1 MDIRLVVGLG
11 NPGVDYE
18 ATRHNAGFLLMDRL
32 IERNQAQRVEFS
44 GICDL
49 WTFQRDGQTVFLMKP
64 LTYMNLSGDAL
75 VAFFERYSVPHEA
88 ILVAYDDI
96 ALPLGRLRIR
106 PSGSAG
112 GQKGMRHIIDTLQTS
127 ALPRLRIGIKT
138 EALAHT
144 PVVDYVLGRFSSDE
158 TPIMSRVLDIA
169 ADAVEAWFLSELA
182 EVMNRY
188 NKKAAEPLSP

>member
-11 NPGVDYE
+11 NPGADYE
-18 ATRHNAGFLLMDRL
+18 STRHNAGFLLIDRL
-32 IERNQAQRVEFS
+32 IGRFEAQVHKLSDIYDVWSCE
-44 GICDL
+44 
-49 WTFQRDGQTVFLMKP
+49 RDGQRLFFMKP

-75 VAFFERYSVPHEA
+75 VAFFERCSVPHEA

-106 PSGSAG
+106 LSGSAG

-144 PVVDYVLGRFSSDE
+144 AVVDFVLGTFSSDE
-158 TPIMSRVLDIA
+158 NPIMSQVLDIA
-169 ADAVEAWFLSELA
+169 ADAVEAWFDSELA

>member
-1 MDIRLVVGLG
+1 MEIRLVVGLG

-18 ATRHNAGFLLMDRL
+18 ATRHNAGFMLIDRL
-32 IERNQAQRVEFS
+32 VARLNAVPCESTRTY
-44 GICDL
+44 DL
-49 WTFQRDGQTVFLMKP
+49 WSLSDGARKIFFMKP

-96 ALPLGRLRIR
+96 ALPLGRMRIR

-127 ALPRLRIGIKT
+127 QLARLRIGVKT

-144 PVVDYVLGRFSSDE
+144 AVVDFVLGSFSSDE
-158 TPIMSRVLDIA
+158 SSTLLPVLELA
-169 ADAVEAWFLSELA
+169 ADAVEAWFDLELA

-188 NKKAAEPLSP
+188 NQKAAETPPP